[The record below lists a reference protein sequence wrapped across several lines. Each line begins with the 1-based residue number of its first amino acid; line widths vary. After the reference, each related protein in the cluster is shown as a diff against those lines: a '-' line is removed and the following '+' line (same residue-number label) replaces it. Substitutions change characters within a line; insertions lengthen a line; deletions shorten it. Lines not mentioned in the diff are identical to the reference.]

1 MSKTLKLSKD
11 TACNPFCLHICVFEY
26 IERCIEL
33 LVVTGI
39 VLNYRSPYKPFFM
52 KTVQLLLLA
61 TLTTLLFSQQANAK
75 VWRVNSNS
83 NYNGSS
89 LWGDNF
95 GGTSANPVFKQLS
108 DANSS
113 NLISATAGDTI
124 HFEGSSI
131 DYTGVTIT
139 KKLVIIGP
147 GYFLNENTNVS
158 NDLLSARISDVTFS
172 SGSSGSQLIGVHV
185 FGGFG
190 ITINVSTITIKRC
203 RIDRSISLTNGIAD
217 ILVLQNF
224 FSNSINPSETSSAI
238 LGSGFG
244 FPTGFIFD
252 NNICKKTFLLV
263 SGTNV
268 RTAQEVNNNTFDC
281 PSISGSP
288 SIQLNTGSFK
298 NNILKTPTATVNINN
313 NTNNNVSF
321 CVSSSST
328 GQFGTA
334 NSNIVVTNISSIFAS
349 SGSTDGLYQLKSG
362 SVASGDGSDGT
373 DRGAFGNTVPSRYTL
388 SGLAAIPVIYQL
400 TTSGVATPASG
411 LSVTIKARTIK

>member
-1 MSKTLKLSKD
+1 
-11 TACNPFCLHICVFEY
+11 
-26 IERCIEL
+26 
-33 LVVTGI
+33 
-39 VLNYRSPYKPFFM
+39 M
-52 KTVQLLLLA
+52 KTVQLFFLA
-61 TLTTLLFSQQANAK
+61 TVFTFLITQQAHAK

-83 NYNGSS
+83 NYNGTS

-113 NLISATAGDTI
+113 NLVSATAGDTI
-124 HFEGSSI
+124 HVEGSSV
-131 DYTGVTIT
+131 DYIGATVT

-147 GYFLNENTNVS
+147 GYLLNENTNVS
-158 NDLLSARISDVTFS
+158 NDLLSARLDNIAFNN
-172 SGSSGSQLIGVHV
+172 GSSGSQLIGVYV
-185 FGGFG
+185 YGFYG
-190 ITINVSTITIKRC
+190 VSISVSNLTIKRC
-203 RIDRSISLTNGIAD
+203 RIDRAITLANAISD

-224 FSNSINPSETSSAI
+224 FSNSYNTNDASSAI
-238 LGSGFG
+238 IPNFYG

-252 NNICKKTFLLV
+252 NNICKKTFILN
-263 SGTNV
+263 SNNTV

-281 PSISGSP
+281 LAISGKP

-298 NNILKTPTATVNINN
+298 NNILKTAAATIDINN
-313 NTNNNVSF
+313 KTNNNVSY

-334 NSNIVVTNISSIFAS
+334 NNNIVVTTISSIFVT
-349 SGSTDGLYQLKSG
+349 SGSTDGAYQIKSG
-362 SVASGDGSDGT
+362 SVASGTGSDHT
-373 DRGAFGNTVPSRYTL
+373 DRGAFGANITNRYTL

-400 TTSGVATPASG
+400 TTSGVATPSSG

>member
-1 MSKTLKLSKD
+1 
-11 TACNPFCLHICVFEY
+11 
-26 IERCIEL
+26 
-33 LVVTGI
+33 
-39 VLNYRSPYKPFFM
+39 M
-52 KTVQLLLLA
+52 KTTKILLLFA
-61 TLTTLLFSQQANAK
+61 TVFTLLFVQQAYAK

-83 NYNGSS
+83 NYNGTS

-95 GGTSANPVFKQLS
+95 GGTSAYPVFKQLS

-124 HFEGSSI
+124 HLEGSSI
-131 DYTGVTIT
+131 DYNGVAIT
-139 KKLVIIGP
+139 KKFVIIGP

-158 NDLLSARISDVTFS
+158 NDLLSARISDITFNN
-172 SGSSGSQLIGVHV
+172 GSSGSQLIGVHV

-203 RIDRSISLTNGIAD
+203 RIDRSISLTNGISD
-217 ILVLQNF
+217 ILVFQNF
-224 FSNSINPSETSSAI
+224 FSNAINPSETSSAI
-238 LGSGFG
+238 IGSGFG

-252 NNICKKTFLLV
+252 NNICKKTLLLV

-281 PSISGSP
+281 LAISGSP
-288 SIQLNTGSFK
+288 SIKLNTGSFK
-298 NNILKTPTATVNINN
+298 NNILKTPTATVDINN
-313 NTNNNVSF
+313 HTNNNVSY

-334 NSNIVVTNISSIFAS
+334 NNNIVVTTISSIFVT
-349 SGSTDGLYQLKSG
+349 SGSTDGAYQIKGG
-362 SVASGDGSDGT
+362 SVASGTGSDGT
-373 DRGAFGNTVPSRYTL
+373 DRGAFGSAIPNRYTL

-400 TTSGVATPASG
+400 TTSGVATPSAG